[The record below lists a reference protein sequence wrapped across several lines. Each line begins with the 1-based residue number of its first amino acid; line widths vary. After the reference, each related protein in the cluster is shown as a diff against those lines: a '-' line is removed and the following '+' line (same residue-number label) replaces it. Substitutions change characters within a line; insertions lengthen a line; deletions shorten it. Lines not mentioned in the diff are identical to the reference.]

1 MLTWFLSTGHFHS
14 TASAELSG
22 NEQNSTPSPFQITSG
37 VRVAQRQKYYHRFS
51 DGIPPRSGQA
61 HRHGF
66 APAQQVSSHPAAAA
80 TGLQASPALARHHRD
95 SSFHGKNE
103 LQQAPLSYA
112 AFNRT
117 HKSAFNDL
125 GASCHLRY
133 PKETEERHSKLR
145 RSLENREG
153 ELLFSPPCAHLPLA
167 FIF

>member
-1 MLTWFLSTGHFHS
+1 MLTWFLNTGHFHS

-37 VRVAQRQKYYHRFS
+37 VRVTRRQKYYHRFS
-51 DGIPPRSGQA
+51 DGIPPHSGQA

-66 APAQQVSSHPAAAA
+66 APAHPPAAA
-80 TGLQASPALARHHRD
+80 TGLQALPALAKHHGD

-112 AFNRT
+112 AFNRS
-117 HKSAFNDL
+117 HKGAFNDL

-133 PKETEERHSKLR
+133 PKEMEELR
-145 RSLENREG
+145 SELHRNLEKREG
-153 ELLFSPPCAHLPLA
+153 ELLFSPPYTHLPLA